1 MLVFFEWLPA
11 IIIGILFLILGL
23 MIVLVFCLIIV
34 AGYHNM
40 QKEYIER
47 KKECI
52 RIKK

>member
-1 MLVFFEWLPA
+1 MQVFFEWLPV

-23 MIVLVFCLIIV
+23 IVIIFFCLIIV

-47 KKECI
+47 SKRCI
-52 RIKK
+52 KIKK